1 MYVDKTTYMLWKIV
15 AACWH
20 AEGLNENDNR
30 TSLSTWDTGYDP
42 SPAHLVQS
50 QGAWVI
56 DARCI
61 AENMAI
67 QMALNGPMVDVLL
80 PDGHVRSACC
90 ETRLARENEEYTPL
104 QFVALDLYVANWAKL
119 PEVRIGRVKGRKV
132 IWQDR
137 GCKPIL

>member
-1 MYVDKTTYMLWKIV
+1 MVWKIV
-15 AACWH
+15 KAGWH

-30 TSLSTWDTGYDP
+30 VSLSTWDTGYDP
-42 SPAHLVQS
+42 DPAQLVQS

-61 AENMAI
+61 SDDAAI
-67 QMALNGPMVDVLL
+67 EMALNGPMIDILLQDGLVRNVL
-80 PDGHVRSACC
+80 H
-90 ETRLARENEEYTPL
+90 ETRPAHENEEYTPL
-104 QFVALDLYVANWAKL
+104 QFISLNLYVANWAKH

-137 GCKPIL
+137 GCKPLL